1 MIHITLVF
9 SPRPREV
16 QEVPLTLNAGCTAGQ
31 ALDIAYPNHLA
42 NAMPSMSSMPI
53 AGVGLWGKRILPDY
67 VLRDGDR
74 LEVYRALTVDPKV
87 ARRERF
93 AKQGVKKKTPGLF
106 AQRRAGAKPG
116 Y

>member
-1 MIHITLVF
+1 MIHVTLVF
-9 SPRPREV
+9 SPRPRVV
-16 QEVPLTLNAGCTAGQ
+16 QEVLLTLDAGCTAGQ

-42 NAMPSMSSMPI
+42 NAMPPMPI
-53 AGVGLWGKRILPDY
+53 AGVGLWGKRILPSH
-67 VLRDGDR
+67 VVCDGDR

>member
-1 MIHITLVF
+1 MSETIHITLVF
-9 SPRPREV
+9 STRPREV
-16 QEVPLTLNAGCTAGQ
+16 QEVPLALKSGCTAGE

-42 NAMPSMSSMPI
+42 NAMPI

-67 VLRDGDR
+67 VLREGDR
-74 LEVYRALTVDPKV
+74 LELYRALSVDPKV

-106 AQRRAGAKPG
+106 AKRRAGAKPG